1 MLILKNTKV
10 NEKQFFVTYTV
21 IDQLSIDRMF
31 SKQDLQFIIQP

>member
-10 NEKQFFVTYTV
+10 NEEQFFVTYTV
-21 IDQLSIDRMF
+21 IDPLSIDRMF

>member
-10 NEKQFFVTYTV
+10 NEKQFFVTCTV